1 MNTTRTHPTP
11 GDDLDWVAETHPRR
25 AAPAHLTWWGVSRRA
40 ATTIILVVAALG
52 IAGVGV
58 WRMLPPPTAVSV
70 PEGLLH
76 APDATP
82 PPGPDPAAE
91 PAGGAAA
98 EPGGT
103 AFVHVAGAV
112 ARPGLIEL
120 PEGARVADALDH
132 AGGPA
137 PQADLGAINLAARI
151 ADGEQI
157 YVPAQGEDP
166 PPPPAGGAAGG
177 GKVNINTATDT
188 ELQQLSGI
196 GPVMAERIIT
206 YRRDHGPF
214 TTVEELQSVPG
225 IGPALMARLRE
236 AITV

>member
-1 MNTTRTHPTP
+1 MNTTGTHPTP
-11 GDDLDWVAETHPRR
+11 GDDLDWVVETHPRRR
-25 AAPAHLTWWGVSRRA
+25 AAPAHPTWWGVSRRA
-40 ATTIILVVAALG
+40 AMTIILVVAALG

-70 PEGLLH
+70 PAGLLH
-76 APDATP
+76 APDTTP
-82 PPGPDPAAE
+82 PPGPETDVQPAAE
-91 PAGGAAA
+91 AAS
-98 EPGGT
+98 T
-103 AFVHVAGAV
+103 AFVHVTGAV

-166 PPPPAGGAAGG
+166 PPPTAGGAVGG
-177 GKVNINTATDT
+177 GKVNINSATET
-188 ELQQLSGI
+188 ELQQLPGI

-206 YRRDHGPF
+206 YRHDHGPF
-214 TTVEELQSVPG
+214 TTVKELQSVPG
-225 IGPALMARLRE
+225 IGPALMARLHE
-236 AITV
+236 EITV